1 MENDLPRHGT
11 AGGPGDGTADGAAV
25 SSESAPSAAEARAAL
40 DSLDTDS
47 SQLAA
52 RLVTPW
58 WYHPILGAMVAGAIG
73 AQSLPGVS
81 STIVIAL
88 IIIWIPFLIKAYT
101 SRYKV
106 WMSGPAGPRSRRM
119 MVLLVVTL
127 IVLMASGAL
136 MKIGG
141 LSPWWVL
148 VPAVLGFLATVGLGR
163 RYDAAL
169 RSDLSSP
176 SPASS
181 PAQSQR

>member
-1 MENDLPRHGT
+1 MENNSGDLGT
-11 AGGPGDGTADGAAV
+11 AGDAGDAAGPPSGT
-25 SSESAPSAAEARAAL
+25 EARAAL
-40 DSLDTDS
+40 DALDSDA

-58 WYHPILGAMVAGAIG
+58 WYHPILGVMVAGAIG
-73 AQSLPGVS
+73 AQALPRVS
-81 STIVIAL
+81 SMTAIVL
-88 IIIWIPFLIKAYT
+88 IIVWIPFLVRAYT